1 MDRSTRWCEA
11 APLKSTTAEDCAAAL
26 VSSWVS
32 RFGVPAVITSDR
44 GPQFSSAVWA
54 AFTAKLGILHNMT
67 TAYHPQ
73 CNGLVERIHRR
84 IKEALKARLASS
96 DWPSHL
102 PWVLLGLRSC
112 PREVSGLSAAEMV
125 YGSPLTLPGI
135 IIHGQEQP
143 AEFFVEQLQSRLSS
157 FSPIPLPTTPASG
170 GGGQLQAAQ
179 YVFVRSPPPA
189 PALSPAYRGPYKVL
203 EKGDKF
209 FKIQLGGTA
218 DKISVD
224 RLKPYL
230 GSEPVIAVPPRRG
243 RPANQL

>member
-1 MDRSTRWCEA
+1 
-11 APLKSTTAEDCAAAL
+11 
-26 VSSWVS
+26 
-32 RFGVPAVITSDR
+32 
-44 GPQFSSAVWA
+44 
-54 AFTAKLGILHNMT
+54 
-67 TAYHPQ
+67 
-73 CNGLVERIHRR
+73 
-84 IKEALKARLASS
+84 
-96 DWPSHL
+96 
-102 PWVLLGLRSC
+102 
-112 PREVSGLSAAEMV
+112 MV

-157 FSPIPLPTTPASG
+157 FSPLPLPITPASG
-170 GGGQLQAAQ
+170 GGGKLQAAQ
-179 YVFVRSPPPA
+179 FVFVRLPPAA